1 MNGDE
6 QQPSVPSVAQAAV
19 HTAQLEHSDSALTLT
34 QEGDPQA
41 EPALLSTMPCESSN
55 QAGLHL
61 TAPDCCLLGADTRSR
76 LGALPLLPLRSLKMV
91 ENAADATWAVQRIKH
106 VCDHVGVLAVE
117 DRVRIVAKGIILFA
131 SVE

>member
-1 MNGDE
+1 MH
-6 QQPSVPSVAQAAV
+6 A
-19 HTAQLEHSDSALTLT
+19 AQLEHSDGALTLT

-76 LGALPLLPLRSLKMV
+76 LGALPLLLLCSLEVV
-91 ENAADATWAVQRIKH
+91 EYTTNATWAVQRIKH
-106 VCDHVGVLAVE
+106 VCDHVCILTVE
-117 DRVRIVAKGIILFA
+117 DGVRIVAK
-131 SVE
+131 